1 MRSLAVGGNSRSV
14 GKTSLVASIIA
25 ATPEAEWT
33 AVKLTL
39 FGHGICT
46 RSGTPCSCAVNDPA
60 CPYEISVEDGLVP
73 TTDTARMLAA
83 GAADV
88 LWIRVA
94 MGRLGA
100 AMPAI
105 LQSLRDRRHV
115 LFESNSIVEHLR
127 PNAYLSVLHFDTRD
141 CKASAARLAASA
153 DAFVVSPSERR
164 LPDWPGFDPGV
175 LRRKPVF
182 DAEPP
187 SYCTPEIVRFV
198 RRRVLQDERIDTH

>member
-1 MRSLAVGGNSRSV
+1 MRSLAIGGNSRSV
-14 GKTSLVASIIA
+14 GKTSLVASIIT
-25 ATPEAEWT
+25 ATREADWT

-46 RSGTPCSCAVNDPA
+46 NSGTPCSCAVNDPS
-60 CPYEISVEDGLVP
+60 CPYEISVEDGRIP

-83 GAADV
+83 GASQV
-88 LWIRVA
+88 LWVRVA
-94 MGRLGA
+94 MGQLGT

-105 LQSLRDRRHV
+105 LRSLRGRRHV
-115 LFESNSIVEHLR
+115 LFESNSIVEHFR

-141 CKASAARLAASA
+141 CKASASRLAGLA
-153 DAFVVSPSERR
+153 DAFVVSPSERK
-164 LPDWPGFDPGV
+164 LPDWPGFNLDV

-198 RRRVLQDERIDTH
+198 HRQVLLPVRRETP